1 MEVYPVVFSND
12 VTALKPLIQYDED
25 RNANVGLEM
34 HDLTYNKSK
43 SEPVLEREVLLK
55 KIVCEVVVSS
65 VTSLDNPVCLPVAVH
80 YASKIWISGDNIKCT
95 YTEQI
100 SQICKKCI
108 SKTNDINLILQKDK
122 YLVCKSYCTDCFNG
136 ETVRESFSIRGQ
148 TETNTCLRA
157 CDYCLQGNF
166 CCIREL
172 FW

>member
-1 MEVYPVVFSND
+1 MEVYPVVFSNN

-65 VTSLDNPVCLPVAVH
+65 VTSLDNPACLPVAVY

-95 YTEQI
+95 FTEQI

-122 YLVCKSYCTDCFNG
+122 YLVCKRSDRNKP
-136 ETVRESFSIRGQ
+136 VLKS
-148 TETNTCLRA
+148 L
-157 CDYCLQGNF
+157 
-166 CCIREL
+166 
-172 FW
+172 